1 MNELPENKK
10 RFNFKR
16 YQNAKKSRR
25 MLIRFIIYSIVIG
38 ILVYLILDRGVS
50 SDKNKESDNVESF
63 EIEVE

>member
-25 MLIRFIIYSIVIG
+25 KLFRFIIYSIVIG
-38 ILVYLILDRGVS
+38 ILVYLILDRGAS
-50 SDKNKESDNVESF
+50 SEKNKESDNVESF

>member
-25 MLIRFIIYSIVIG
+25 MLFRFIIYSIVIG
-38 ILVYLILDRGVS
+38 ILVYLILDRGAS
-50 SDKNKESDNVESF
+50 SEKNKESDNVESF